1 MRTLSSVS
9 ILVLALSLA
18 ACGDDGGGGGAN
30 KGSANG
36 SAAAAKKAA
45 ADKKKAADD
54 KKKRKTEVVSYIP
67 TLEKVVPPGDAPTIR
82 RRLKDRD
89 FQSDLTGTENRN
101 PFQSFTLPQV
111 GEETPAAT
119 TNEPPTVKPTD
130 LCQRK
135 SLVASNYA
143 IKDLALIGII
153 RRNSQYFALF
163 RDSKGVG
170 HVIERGKC
178 LGREKALVTA
188 IGDGIVTIE
197 RIPDSIPGAPEPT
210 PVTETIPL
218 YKSEITA
225 DDFDEEEVQPDEEQ
239 PSTETSPPPVS
250 PENPTPGPS
259 ATPPT
264 NQ

>member
-1 MRTLSSVS
+1 MKKLSVLL
-9 ILVLALSLA
+9 ILGLALA
-18 ACGDDGGGGGAN
+18 GCGDDDGGGAG

-45 ADKKKAADD
+45 ADKKKADD
-54 KKKRKTEVVSYIP
+54 AKKKKKTEVISYIQ

-111 GEETPAAT
+111 GEDTPATT
-119 TNEPPTVKPTD
+119 TNEPPQVKPTD

-135 SLVASNYA
+135 QLVASNYA

-163 RDSKGVG
+163 RDAKGVG

-225 DDFDEEEVQPDEEQ
+225 DDFDEEEVQPSDETQ